1 MQPQDYAF
9 AYSLFRIGWVAV
21 ALLGC
26 LLLWRRP
33 RPAYGLALVVGLF
46 VAAWAAYRL
55 PLVGSYA
62 LPGSDRRL
70 TLGSVACVAAGNAPW
85 NHIQVG
91 VAAIEPFWDV
101 VGAALALFNPA
112 RVILV
117 YDWLSPLAILCVA
130 FGLYLGLRAS
140 RPSTEET
147 GRKDGWERIL
157 VVLSVLGLSSFS
169 LSNRAPLL
177 PFFAGNFL
185 LKPGHA
191 AGFGVFAV
199 TLGLGVS
206 GAPFWVLGLAL
217 GLLSWVFLLHW
228 AYALPA
234 FVLTEILRPRA
245 ERRWA
250 RLAAAFG
257 ISFVVALPQIINL
270 ARDYSPTQR
279 TQVSLQTWDNTEMG
293 RALAPLHW
301 MTLDLGLL
309 FVLAIVG
316 AVVLF
321 KRRTTVDC
329 ALLGTLAF
337 AVAANVVQPI
347 FTAFGVA
354 PEVDDLHYFLRFAA
368 ALAGGAALAALGRL
382 FSRCSDTAVGRGH
395 VLVLAACVPL
405 TFPAYWDPPTMDR
418 FFSDG
423 TQPLPPKIVACAD
436 WIRAHTQ
443 PDAVVVAGSKFA
455 QLIPALSGRR
465 VLLLGSR
472 APRDYE
478 ARKAVESTL
487 ALEHDA
493 GKVRQAA
500 AQYSVT
506 HLVVDRELR
515 EKYAGHVPASS
526 AAFEQVYWDRD
537 SNVSVFV
544 LRPTEGRG
552 TLSSVP

>member
-1 MQPQDYAF
+1 MQLQDYTF
-9 AYSLFRIGWVAV
+9 AYSLFRIGWVAI

-46 VAAWAAYRL
+46 VVAWAAYRL

-62 LPGSDRRL
+62 LPGNDRRVN
-70 TLGSVACVAAGNAPW
+70 LGSAACVAAGNAPW
-85 NHIQVG
+85 NHLQVG

-101 VGAALALFNPA
+101 VGATLALFNPA
-112 RVILV
+112 HVLLV
-117 YDWLSPLAILCVA
+117 YDWLSPLAILFVA
-130 FGLYLGLRAS
+130 FGLYFGLRAS
-140 RPSTEET
+140 RTSRPSPEDAR
-147 GRKDGWERIL
+147 RKDCWERIL
-157 VVLSVLGLSSFS
+157 VVLSVLGLSSYS
-169 LSNRAPLL
+169 LSNRAPVL

-199 TLGLGVS
+199 ALGLGVS
-206 GAPFWVLGLAL
+206 GAPFWVLGLVL
-217 GLLSWVFLLHW
+217 GLLAWVFLLHW

-234 FVLTEILRPRA
+234 FVLTELLRPRA

-257 ISFVVALPQIINL
+257 VSFVVALPQIVNL
-270 ARDYSPTQR
+270 TRDYSPTQKSP
-279 TQVSLQTWDNTEMG
+279 VSLQTWDSTDMG

-301 MTLDLGLL
+301 ITLDLGLL

-321 KRRTTVDC
+321 KRRTALDC
-329 ALLGTLAF
+329 SLLGTLVFAF
-337 AVAANVVQPI
+337 AANVVQPI

-368 ALAGGAALAALGRL
+368 ALAGGAALSALGRL
-382 FSRCSDTAVGRGH
+382 FSQWNVAAAGRGY

-405 TFPAYWDPPTMDR
+405 TFPAYWDPPTMDK
-418 FFSDG
+418 FFSNG
-423 TQPLPPKIVACAD
+423 TQPLPQKIVACAD
-436 WIRAHTQ
+436 WIRTHTR
-443 PDAVVVAGSKFA
+443 PDAVVVAGSRFA

-465 VLLLGSR
+465 VLLLSCR
-472 APRDYE
+472 APGDYA

-487 ALEHDA
+487 ALERDA

-500 AQYSVT
+500 ARYGVT

-515 EKYAGHVPASS
+515 EEYAGHVPACS
-526 AAFEQVYWDRD
+526 AAFEQVYKD
-537 SNVSVFV
+537 SNVSVFA
-544 LRPTEGRG
+544 LRPVDDGAVR
-552 TLSSVP
+552 P